1 MFVAVV
7 SLVNLI
13 GSEKDFLIYY
23 MKPICKIKWLLR
35 ILKWEEVWNKDYLGL
50 FARVRS
56 LQYWADEVYD
66 LRYQFRAEVVL
77 SLFACKT
84 CVEFTG
90 WFA

>member
-23 MKPICKIKWLLR
+23 MKAICKIKWLLR

-66 LRYQFRAEVVL
+66 LRNQFRAEVVL